1 MENSEETTVK
11 IPVDKLEYV
20 QEKAKDVESGGAAAI
35 PTTTVTPGKSGHLM
49 KGSLILRAA
58 ALVFSAIS
66 FIIMANV
73 KGFDDYDQSRYVF
86 AGGIISTI
94 YNVFQ
99 VSCQSYYLLAGKS
112 MFAEHTISF
121 MTLADFFGDQ
131 IIAYLLISCA
141 SVIAPSVATLREAE
155 DELLADHGTSNL
167 VAASTSM
174 AFLAF
179 FPMACQL

>member
-99 VSCQSYYLLAGKS
+99 
-112 MFAEHTISF
+112 
-121 MTLADFFGDQ
+121 
-131 IIAYLLISCA
+131 IIAYLLVSCA
-141 SVIAPSVATLREAE
+141 SAIAPSVATLREAE

-179 FPMACQL
+179 FPMAVSAVISAYKLSPKT